1 MKRVAINVEGHVQ
14 GVGFRYFTTIKAE
27 EYHITG
33 WVRNKENGDV
43 EIEAEGEAHNLE
55 GFINNIRKG
64 HRFSRV
70 DNVTVRE
77 FETIHGYEKFKQ
89 IY

>member
-1 MKRVAINVEGHVQ
+1 MKRVAIIVEGHVQ

-27 EYHITG
+27 EHHITG

-43 EIEAEGEAHNLE
+43 EIEAEGKAHNLE

-64 HRFSRV
+64 HRFARV

-77 FETIHGYEKFKQ
+77 LDTIHGYEKFKQ

>member
-1 MKRVAINVEGHVQ
+1 MIRISINVEGHVQ
-14 GVGFRYFTTIKAE
+14 GVGFRYFTTLIAENHHIK
-27 EYHITG
+27 G

-43 EIEAEGEAHNLE
+43 EIEAEGEIHNLK

-64 HRFSRV
+64 PRFARV
-70 DNVTVRE
+70 DNVTIRE
-77 FETIHGYEKFKQ
+77 LETIHGYDKFKQ